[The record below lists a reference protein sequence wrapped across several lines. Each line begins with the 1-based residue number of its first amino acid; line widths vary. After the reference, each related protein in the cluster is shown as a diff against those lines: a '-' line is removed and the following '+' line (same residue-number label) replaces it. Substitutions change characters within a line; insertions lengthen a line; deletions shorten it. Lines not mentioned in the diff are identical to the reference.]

1 MIQSFARKTRVAVL
15 AGCSVVAL
23 TGGSVADT
31 LGDALVNAYKASG
44 LIEQNRALLRA
55 ADEDVVSAMAALGPL
70 LRWSAQVQQTFGEAQ
85 TSGITSD
92 LNGTDGTLALIG
104 SLTIYD
110 AGGGKLAVEAAKETV
125 LATRDTLVDI
135 EQQVLSRAVSA
146 FMNVREGIETVALRK
161 NNVRVIQQELRAAQD
176 RFDVGEI
183 TRSDVA
189 QAEARLA
196 ESRANLAVAE
206 GNLAITRA
214 EYVAA
219 VGPVPSVLTPPS
231 GLPRI
236 PSLSEAISVAQTQSP
251 ALRSAQR
258 QVTVAELTVARARAA
273 MAPRVTIEGQL
284 ALNENFGNTNNS
296 RSGSISLGASQTLYD
311 GGGLSSALRAAEA
324 QRDAARAVL
333 HLTSLQVAQNV
344 RSTYAQLTA
353 ARAQIEAS
361 DRRIRAARVAF
372 RGVREE
378 ATLGARTTL
387 DVLNAEQT
395 LLDAQAAAI
404 AASADQYI
412 AAYQVLQSMGLLT
425 AEKLSLNVPTY
436 DPAAYYNMVAGQGAS
451 STQGNALD
459 RIMRGL
465 GGN

>member
-1 MIQSFARKTRVAVL
+1 
-15 AGCSVVAL
+15 
-23 TGGSVADT
+23 
-31 LGDALVNAYKASG
+31 
-44 LIEQNRALLRA
+44 
-55 ADEDVVSAMAALGPL
+55 
-70 LRWSAQVQQTFGEAQ
+70 
-85 TSGITSD
+85 
-92 LNGTDGTLALIG
+92 
-104 SLTIYD
+104 
-110 AGGGKLAVEAAKETV
+110 
-125 LATRDTLVDI
+125 
-135 EQQVLSRAVSA
+135 
-146 FMNVREGIETVALRK
+146 
-161 NNVRVIQQELRAAQD
+161 
-176 RFDVGEI
+176 
-183 TRSDVA
+183 
-189 QAEARLA
+189 
-196 ESRANLAVAE
+196 
-206 GNLAITRA
+206 
-214 EYVAA
+214 
-219 VGPVPSVLTPPS
+219 
-231 GLPRI
+231 
-236 PSLSEAISVAQTQSP
+236 
-251 ALRSAQR
+251 
-258 QVTVAELTVARARAA
+258 
-273 MAPRVTIEGQL
+273 VTIEGQL